1 MKELESLRARKWDG
15 IEHRRKLEETLMK
28 THGVRTFVITRSR
41 ALLVALA
48 LALFGAIATAA
59 VYEWKG
65 MTIISTRLDDG
76 STRIEVTR
84 DGEKIID
91 EIVRPDEDAMVTDDG
106 DIVIVEPA
114 SEEPGSD
121 PK

>member
-1 MKELESLRARKWDG
+1 
-15 IEHRRKLEETLMK
+15 MK

-48 LALFGAIATAA
+48 LVLFGAIATAA